1 MTETEYENVLQKYD
15 LIRDEIV
22 KNTVKE
28 QEHYIIT
35 YTRIITDIPGFRK
48 DLETYEIYNGRTT
61 LPELKKI
68 IFSGFKNFIGMWY
81 LMLIK
86 YIINSLMGNNMD

>member
-1 MTETEYENVLQKYD
+1 LAWCAWMTETEYENVLQKYD

-48 DLETYEIYNGRTT
+48 DLDTYEIYNGRTT

-68 IFSGFKNFIGMWY
+68 S
-81 LMLIK
+81 K
-86 YIINSLMGNNMD
+86 YY